1 MFLSNRWTIDTKYY
15 SADLSIWMAHLDDEF
30 SLSSLPVSKHLD
42 ALVMVFDLS
51 DVSIASLSLLSF
63 FHSVK
68 ALPSIRSF
76 KYF

>member
-15 SADLSIWMAHLDDEF
+15 SADLSIWMADLDDEF

-51 DVSIASLSLLSF
+51 DVSIASLSYHF
-63 FHSVK
+63 FT
-68 ALPSIRSF
+68 L
-76 KYF
+76 